1 MRAVCYIIYVIDLKN
16 MSTLQLLIVR
26 LDYYDHMSH
35 MHNGFTHQMFSRSVL
50 ELGFMSHDEELG
62 N

>member
-35 MHNGFTHQMFSRSVL
+35 MYKGFTHQMFSRSVL